1 MKNEEEWIK
10 SSRLG
15 VKYLIMYP
23 LYPANSFTFHYFLII
38 IHHLSCSSS
47 FSIFHYSLLINQLL
61 SPRF

>member
-23 LYPANSFTFHYFLII
+23 LYPANSLHFSLFSHHY
-38 IHHLSCSSS
+38 SS
-47 FSIFHYSLLINQLL
+47 FVMLLFVFNFSLFIIN
-61 SPRF
+61 

>member
-23 LYPANSFTFHYFLII
+23 LYPANSLHFSLFSHHY
-38 IHHLSCSSS
+38 SS
-47 FSIFHYSLLINQLL
+47 FVMLLFVLNYSLLINQLL